1 MLKSINTHSQITV
14 STDVLLRVYK
24 AVTKPEQVL
33 IPIKP
38 IRKHYN
44 IHLFG

>member
-1 MLKSINTHSQITV
+1 MHRSINTHSQFTV

-24 AVTKPEQVL
+24 AVTKPEPVL
-33 IPIKP
+33 IPKP

>member
-1 MLKSINTHSQITV
+1 MLKSINTHSQFTV

-24 AVTKPEQVL
+24 AVTKPERVL
-33 IPIKP
+33 IPKP

-44 IHLFG
+44 FHLFG

>member
-1 MLKSINTHSQITV
+1 MHESINTHSQITV
-14 STDVLLRVYK
+14 STDVLFKVYK
-24 AVTKPEQVL
+24 AVTKPEPYK
-33 IPIKP
+33 PIKP

>member
-1 MLKSINTHSQITV
+1 MHESIITHSQITV

-24 AVTKPEQVL
+24 AVTKPEPYK
-33 IPIKP
+33 PIKP

-44 IHLFG
+44 LHLFG